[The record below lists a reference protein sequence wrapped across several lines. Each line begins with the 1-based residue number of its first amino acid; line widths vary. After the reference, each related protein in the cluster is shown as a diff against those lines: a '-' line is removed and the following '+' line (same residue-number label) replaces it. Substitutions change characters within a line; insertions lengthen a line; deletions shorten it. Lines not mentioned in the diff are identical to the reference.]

1 MSQIYL
7 NSPIFSRFLQ
17 FERNLGHIT
26 TDVDLTGQG
35 NLDQFLRIN
44 TKQLRHDV
52 DDVVVFISKD
62 CIVVVISISI
72 INLKWTIR
80 VNYRVIFKLWP
91 QKTRQLKSNIC
102 CNQSKNPF
110 I

>member
-7 NSPIFSRFLQ
+7 NSPIFPGFLQ
-17 FERNLGHIT
+17 FERNLGDIS
-26 TDVDLTGQG
+26 TDVDLTRQG

-80 VNYRVIFKLWP
+80 VNYWVIFKLWP
-91 QKTRQLKSNIC
+91 QKN
-102 CNQSKNPF
+102 
-110 I
+110 